1 MLSVWYLYHT
11 SKKKFLM
18 SVNLKFRRTMV
29 IPNGYNPLRFAPANT
44 NYARK
49 KLNLAENARLLVN
62 IGNLEE
68 YKGQKYLIES
78 MKTILAAHQDVML
91 YIVGQGS
98 LKPELQSLINR
109 YDLQSRVILAG
120 GNKPADEIPLWM
132 NACDVF
138 VLPSISEGN
147 PTVMFEALACGK
159 PFVGT
164 KVGGI
169 PEIITNNK
177 LGILVE
183 PRDPEELAR
192 AILKA
197 LETEWDAKYI
207 REYAQQFTW
216 EMVAERIVKVYEKA
230 LK

>member
-1 MLSVWYLYHT
+1 
-11 SKKKFLM
+11 
-18 SVNLKFRRTMV
+18 MV

-183 PRDPEELAR
+183 PRDPEGWR
-192 AILKA
+192 GRSCRRWRPNGMRS
-197 LETEWDAKYI
+197 TYGNMRSSSHGRWW
-207 REYAQQFTW
+207 R
-216 EMVAERIVKVYEKA
+216 ERIVKVYEKA